1 MAENYGKKF
10 EEQVR
15 SDLKKLSDVSVIRLP
30 DPTSGYLGVR
40 NISDFIV
47 YRYPN
52 MIFLECKSVHGSLF
66 PLSNITPNQYNGMLE
81 QSKIPGTICGV
92 MVWWIDK
99 DVTKFFPIQYIKSM
113 KESGAKSLHTD
124 NIGYEVPGSK
134 KRVFFEYYME
144 AFLNEL
150 QDR

>member
-47 YRYPN
+47 YR
-52 MIFLECKSVHGSLF
+52 
-66 PLSNITPNQYNGMLE
+66 
-81 QSKIPGTICGV
+81 
-92 MVWWIDK
+92 
-99 DVTKFFPIQYIKSM
+99 
-113 KESGAKSLHTD
+113 
-124 NIGYEVPGSK
+124 
-134 KRVFFEYYME
+134 
-144 AFLNEL
+144 
-150 QDR
+150 